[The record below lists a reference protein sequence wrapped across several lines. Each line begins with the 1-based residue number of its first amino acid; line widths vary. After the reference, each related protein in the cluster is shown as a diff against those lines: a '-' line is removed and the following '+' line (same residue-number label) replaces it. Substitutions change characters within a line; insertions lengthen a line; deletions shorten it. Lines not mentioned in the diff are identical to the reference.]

1 MTELSLT
8 MPGAAQEAGAAR
20 EAGAAPEQNSAAL
33 VVHGVEDLR
42 LDPIKPAEPRSD
54 EAVVRI
60 AYGGICGSDL
70 HYWLHGAAG
79 ESVLREPLVLGHE
92 VVGTV
97 TQVAAD
103 GSGPAVGTRVAVHPA
118 TAGGTGARYPQDRPN
133 LSPGCTYLGSAAR
146 YPHTQ
151 GAFSQ
156 YAALPTRMLRPLP
169 EGLTLRAAALAE
181 PASVAWHAVARAGD
195 VRSKRALVIGSGPI
209 GCLAVAVLKRAGASE
224 IIAVDVHEEPLQ
236 RARLVGATGTILA
249 SDADAI
255 AAVEADVT
263 VESSGNHRGLDS
275 AIRGTMRGGK
285 VVMVGLLPSSAQP
298 VAISLAITRELDLLG
313 SFRFND
319 EMDEVLAALADGS
332 LFVDPVITHEYPFG
346 EALEAFNT
354 AKDARRSGKVLI
366 SFTPGTA
373 TSDPST
379 PDTAA
384 GAI

>member
-1 MTELSLT
+1 VNDLSSTMPSAELTESSVVPAL
-8 MPGAAQEAGAAR
+8 PGAAQE
-20 EAGAAPEQNSAAL
+20 ENSAAL

-54 EAVVRI
+54 EAVVQI

-79 ESVLREPLVLGHE
+79 ESVLREPLIGHE

-97 TQVAAD
+97 TQAAAD
-103 GSGPAVGTRVAVHPA
+103 GSGPAEGTRVAVHPA
-118 TAGGTGARYPQDRPN
+118 TPGGNGARYPQDRPN

-195 VRSKRALVIGSGPI
+195 VRGKRALVIGSGPI

-263 VESSGNHRGLDS
+263 VESSGNHRGLGS

-285 VVMVGLLPSSAQP
+285 VVMVGLLPSGAQP

-313 SFRFND
+313 SFRFNA

-332 LFVDPVITHEYPFG
+332 LFVDPVITHEYPFSR
-346 EALEAFNT
+346 AIEAFTT

-366 SFTPGTA
+366 SFTPDTA
-373 TSDPST
+373 T
-379 PDTAA
+379 